1 MEEYVREELQN
12 LERAANALMKIGRE
26 ILMKNNLL
34 SNKGL
39 FKRALDELNKHFIN
53 IEANDNNRKEEIAA
67 EFKKVMGIF
76 DAFEEDERLKT
87 DEDIVAMRK
96 TFIFVKDLSEGV
108 PVSGGGGGG
117 SATSSGDST
126 FTQYLSERKIKEMM
140 ENYEARGPRQAA
152 VQSGKRLQKT
162 FGGEDNMQLDNESEG
177 ESENGDAD
185 FVPDVGEESSESE
198 DMDDKMEAGMMA
210 AFVDLAL

>member
-26 ILMKNNLL
+26 ILMKKNLS
-34 SNKGL
+34 SNKDL
-39 FKRALDELNKHFIN
+39 FKRALDKLMEHFIY
-53 IEANDNNRKEEIAA
+53 IEANDNNRKKEIAA

-76 DAFEEDERLKT
+76 DAFYKDERLKT
-87 DEDIVAMRK
+87 DKDIVAMRE
-96 TFIFVKDLSEGV
+96 TFFFVKDLSKAV

-140 ENYEARGPRQAA
+140 ENYEARGRRRAA
-152 VQSGKRLQKT
+152 VQSGEKIQET
-162 FGGEDNMQLDNESEG
+162 FRGEDDMQLDTESEG
-177 ESENGDAD
+177 EDGDAD
-185 FVPDVGEESSESE
+185 FVFDVEEESSESE
-198 DMDDKMEAGMMA
+198 DMNDEIEAGMMA
-210 AFVDLAL
+210 AFIDLAL